1 MKDLM
6 LIALQD
12 KGIASQFFTLLCIF
26 DMDMLLNVCEIC
38 YKDFFIGRMT
48 TLTVTVSFSSSNS
61 RNLPLASRK

>member
-26 DMDMLLNVCEIC
+26 DMDMLLNV
-38 YKDFFIGRMT
+38 
-48 TLTVTVSFSSSNS
+48 S
-61 RNLPLASRK
+61 RNLL

>member
-1 MKDLM
+1 M
-6 LIALQD
+6 LTALQD

-26 DMDMLLNVCEIC
+26 DMDMLQPTVCEIC

-48 TLTVTVSFSSSNS
+48 TLAVTVSFSSSNS